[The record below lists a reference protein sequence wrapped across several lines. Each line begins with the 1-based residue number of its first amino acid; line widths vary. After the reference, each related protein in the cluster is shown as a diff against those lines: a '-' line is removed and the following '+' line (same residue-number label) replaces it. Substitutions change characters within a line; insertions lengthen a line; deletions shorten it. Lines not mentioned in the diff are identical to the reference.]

1 MKHSKFKIWMLKMEL
16 RRLRRRRAEYEHYL
30 KKTSKDIDQLEY
42 IFNHLDLLKVD
53 TNGKN

>member
-16 RRLRRRRAEYEHYL
+16 RRLRKRRVEYENYL
-30 KKTSKDIDQLEY
+30 KKTSEDIDELEN

>member
-16 RRLRRRRAEYEHYL
+16 RRLRRRRVEYENYL
-30 KKTSKDIDQLEY
+30 RKTVKDIDELEN

-53 TNGKN
+53 INGEN